1 MKFLKMNNK
10 KKELDSVIKNCANK
24 LELNEFNELCRIM
37 WAMLNGAKFEIEK
50 AWSTDFLRECE
61 NIWLQNNNT
70 KKLSIKAHTNV
81 IDFTKEKAKKLK
93 KELDALQRND
103 PDLLPDDFEL
113 DDEF

>member
-1 MKFLKMNNK
+1 MNRK

-24 LELNEFNELCRIM
+24 LELDEFKELCRIM
-37 WAMLNGAKFEIEK
+37 WAMLNGAKFELQNT
-50 AWSTDFLRECE
+50 WSTDFLRNCE
-61 NIWLQNNNT
+61 NIWLQNKNT
-70 KKLSIKAHTNV
+70 IKLSIKTHTNV

-103 PDLLPDDFEL
+103 PDLFPDDFEL

>member
-1 MKFLKMNNK
+1 
-10 KKELDSVIKNCANK
+10 
-24 LELNEFNELCRIM
+24 M

-61 NIWLQNNNT
+61 NIWLQNNNI
-70 KKLSIKAHTNV
+70 KKLSIKTHTNV

-103 PDLLPDDFEL
+103 PDLFPDDFEL

>member
-1 MKFLKMNNK
+1 MKFE
-10 KKELDSVIKNCANK
+10 KKELDSVIKNCSNK
-24 LELNEFNELCRIM
+24 LELNEFNELCRII
-37 WAMLNGAKFEIEK
+37 WVLLNGATFGIKDT
-50 AWSTDFLRECE
+50 WSTDFLKDCE
-61 NIWLQNNNT
+61 NIWLHNNNT

-103 PDLLPDDFEL
+103 PDLFPDDFES